1 MSVCRCEGFVHPRHI
16 HNPPNL
22 SSIDYRVGAFLEFR
36 HALLLSRPGEQRLA
50 QWNPG
55 GEGDLA
61 VQLVEWWAYLADV
74 LTFYNER
81 TARQS
86 YLRTADDEEAV
97 RNLVRILGYR
107 PRPGLAAHALLGAV
121 LSAREAT
128 LPRGLQFES
137 KPPPGKKPQTFE
149 LDADTKIA
157 LPDVVTAS
165 LAPDDRLFALDSL
178 LLRGTGATIDV
189 GDRLLLVKRN
199 WDGTANQARFV
210 TVDELQEMTA
220 PDGSKNLLV
229 DVTGAS
235 GMEPDKKATE
245 YQLLRSTQS
254 ARPRRGTD
262 TAALNATSVHLD
274 ALYRDITP
282 LTPLVLRS
290 GSDAKVVLVT
300 SVTET
305 VYYANGPE
313 SNPLDPPAAAN
324 TPAIG
329 MPATRVFYANTPGLG
344 TAASTTVLFRWTPV
358 GELIPAP
365 AAASAKNAT
374 EIEVTMTPR
383 QMEAFLTPRDVLV
396 EDETGNGTEARV
408 TRSSSKKAT
417 LSDFSQSAL
426 PLTAPLDLLLNVLKV
441 SRGKSVPREVLGSG
455 DATRAGQDFVLRN
468 TPVTYLQDSASRSG
482 ENYSSTVRI
491 WVNGVEWHEVQSF
504 YGQPSTAHVFVTY
517 EDAEGKTHVTTGD
530 GINGARLPSGVDNI
544 VASYRYGSGEEAPA
558 AGTLTVVTKSYP
570 GLRSVRNPVAAGGG
584 ADPDAASRLRELA
597 PRSVLTFGRAVSAAD
612 YEAIAL
618 SSPGVDRVRA
628 YWSFNADEQR
638 AMLTL
643 YVGDEESSAD
653 AARTAILGAGESDDA
668 VVLAATRIELE
679 VFMTVVHDPDHDAE
693 TVKAAV
699 SAVIFDPVD
708 GVFGSRKSRIGRA
721 VYRSAIHA
729 ACLAVPG
736 VVALREL
743 YVLRDNV
750 NWGIWNLI
758 YSLSHRYAPGEGGY
772 FVVNEVTVTMETPD
786 GQ

>member
-1 MSVCRCEGFVHPRHI
+1 MSACRCEGFVHPRHI
-16 HNPPNL
+16 GNPPNL
-22 SSIDYRVGAFLEFR
+22 TSIDYRVGAFLEFR

-81 TARQS
+81 TARQAW
-86 YLRTADDEEAV
+86 LRTADDEEAV

-107 PRPGLAAHALLGAV
+107 PRPGLASHALLGAI

-128 LPRGLQFES
+128 LPRGLQFET

-149 LDADTKIA
+149 LDADTAIK
-157 LPDVVTAS
+157 LPDVISAN
-165 LAPDDRLFALDSL
+165 LAPDDRLLALGGV
-178 LLRGTGATIDV
+178 LLRGTGATV
-189 GDRLLLVKRN
+189 ALGDRLLLAKRN
-199 WDGTANQARFV
+199 WNGTANQAAFV
-210 TVDELQEMTA
+210 TVDDLRELTA

-229 DVTGAS
+229 EVTGA
-235 GMEPDKKATE
+235 GGIEANAKATE

-262 TAALNATSVHLD
+262 SNALNATGVHLD
-274 ALYRDITP
+274 ALYRDITA
-282 LTPLVLRS
+282 LTPLVMRS
-290 GSDAKVVLVT
+290 GADAKVVLVN
-300 SVTET
+300 SLTET

-313 SNPLDPPAAAN
+313 SNPLDPPTAAGVV
-324 TPAIG
+324 AIAI
-329 MPATRVFYANTPGLG
+329 PATRAFYANTPGLG
-344 TAASTTVLFRWTPV
+344 SAASTTVLFRWTPAGDV
-358 GELIPAP
+358 IAAP
-365 AAASAKNAT
+365 GAATAAGAT
-374 EIEVTMTPR
+374 SIDVAVTPEQR
-383 QMEAFLTPRDVLV
+383 AAFLQPRDVLV
-396 EDETGNGTEARV
+396 EDETGNGTEAR
-408 TRSSSKKAT
+408 AT
-417 LSDFSQSAL
+417 AAGPKTVSLGNLTASAL
-426 PLTAPLDLLLNVLKV
+426 PLTAPLDLLLNVLRV

-455 DATRAGQDFVLRN
+455 DATRPGQDFALRN
-468 TPVTYLQDSASRSG
+468 APVTYLQDSASHSG

-491 WVNGVEWHEVQSF
+491 WVNGVEWLEQQSF
-504 YGQPSTAHVFVTY
+504 YGQPSTAHIFVTY
-517 EDAEGKTHVTTGD
+517 EDDEGKTHVKTGD
-530 GINGARLPSGVDNI
+530 GVNGARLPSGVDNV
-544 VASYRYGSGEEAPA
+544 VASYRYGSGAEAPA

-628 YWSFNADEQR
+628 YWSFNAAEQR

-668 VVLAATRIELE
+668 VVLPATRIELN
-679 VFMTVVHDPDHDAE
+679 VFMTVVYDPDYDAE

-699 SAVIFDPVD
+699 TAVILDPVE
-708 GVFGSRKSRIGRA
+708 GVFGSLKSRIGRA

-736 VVALREL
+736 VVA
-743 YVLRDNV
+743 VRDLWV
-750 NWGIWNLI
+750 MRDSGPGWWNLFF
-758 YSLSHRYAPGEGGY
+758 SLSHRYSPGEGGY
-772 FVVNEVTVTMETPD
+772 FAVDAVTVNMETPD
-786 GQ
+786 AH

>member
-1 MSVCRCEGFVHPRHI
+1 MP
-16 HNPPNL
+16 L
-22 SSIDYRVGAFLEFR
+22 SGVAVG
-36 HALLLSRPGEQRLA
+36 LLSLAEFDHARRLVIEPWADERKYWERQAVLGALRLPAMQPELQPLINRMIDSWLPGRKATGRRLA
-50 QWNPG
+50 
-55 GEGDLA
+55 A
-61 VQLVEWWAYLADV
+61 VAALGSLPIMTTAQVLKRLRRAADTDEDATDDVEV
-74 LTFYNER
+74 
-81 TARQS
+81 
-86 YLRTADDEEAV
+86 
-97 RNLVRILGYR
+97 YR
-107 PRPGLAAHALLGAV
+107 PDLDRWALSRLAATV
-121 LSAREAT
+121 ETVRD
-128 LPRGLQFES
+128 R
-137 KPPPGKKPQTFE
+137 
-149 LDADTKIA
+149 LDA
-157 LPDVVTAS
+157 
-165 LAPDDRLFALDSL
+165 
-178 LLRGTGATIDV
+178 
-189 GDRLLLVKRN
+189 
-199 WDGTANQARFV
+199 
-210 TVDELQEMTA
+210 
-220 PDGSKNLLV
+220 
-229 DVTGAS
+229 
-235 GMEPDKKATE
+235 
-245 YQLLRSTQS
+245 Y
-254 ARPRRGTD
+254 
-262 TAALNATSVHLD
+262 
-274 ALYRDITP
+274 
-282 LTPLVLRS
+282 
-290 GSDAKVVLVT
+290 
-300 SVTET
+300 
-305 VYYANGPE
+305 
-313 SNPLDPPAAAN
+313 
-324 TPAIG
+324 
-329 MPATRVFYANTPGLG
+329 
-344 TAASTTVLFRWTPV
+344 
-358 GELIPAP
+358 
-365 AAASAKNAT
+365 
-374 EIEVTMTPR
+374 
-383 QMEAFLTPRDVLV
+383 
-396 EDETGNGTEARV
+396 
-408 TRSSSKKAT
+408 
-417 LSDFSQSAL
+417 
-426 PLTAPLDLLLNVLKV
+426 
-441 SRGKSVPREVLGSG
+441 

-530 GINGARLPSGVDNI
+530 GINGARLPSGVDNV

-628 YWSFNADEQR
+628 YWSFNAEEQR